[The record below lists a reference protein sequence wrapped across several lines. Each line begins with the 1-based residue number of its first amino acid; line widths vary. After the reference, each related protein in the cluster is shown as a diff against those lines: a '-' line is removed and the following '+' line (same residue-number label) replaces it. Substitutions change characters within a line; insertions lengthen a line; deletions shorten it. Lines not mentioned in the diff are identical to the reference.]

1 MASITRSYAYDYFAA
16 FPRGPQVLQPS
27 ACPSVR
33 SSCASDFIEIGK
45 TSNLVKTYS
54 AGQEYLGEQILGL
67 KVKGQGHWER
77 KCKNRLSRV
86 SSLKVDRLTSN
97 RDQNDHRPIL
107 HVSSNTFHQ
116 RKNACFVIFI
126 CNHPGGPHVAAA
138 IWPCT

>member
-33 SSCASDFIEIGK
+33 PFVLCLRFYRNRKAGE

-116 RKNACFVIFI
+116 RKCLFCDIYL
-126 CNHPGGPHVAAA
+126 
-138 IWPCT
+138 